1 MIKAVTSDQK
11 DIIEQIIKLE
21 ADAFGVGGLSEW
33 DLIPLIRHGRVFC
46 LEEDGR
52 VLGCI
57 QYMQDWN
64 DHTKAYAVGI
74 SIASDQRGKGYG
86 TELFNASM
94 YSLAGEGIKTVE
106 LTVDPENTTAIEVY
120 GRKLGFVV
128 TDHRTDEYGKGVNRI
143 SMEKKFSTDSPW
155 K

>member
-11 DIIEQIIKLE
+11 NIIEQIIKLE
-21 ADAFGVGGLSEW
+21 TDAFGEGGLSEW

-46 LEEDGR
+46 MEEDGR

-74 SIASDQRGKGYG
+74 SIAGDQRGKGYG
-86 TELFNASM
+86 TELFRASM

-106 LTVDPENTTAIEVY
+106 LTVDPQNIAAIEVY
-120 GRKLGFVV
+120 GRKLGFVI
-128 TDHRTDEYGKGVNRI
+128 TDRRTDEYGKGVDRI
-143 SMEKKFSTDSPW
+143 SMEKNFTKDDTW

>member
-11 DIIEQIIKLE
+11 NIIEQIVKLE
-21 ADAFGVGGLSEW
+21 MDSFGEGGLSEW
-33 DLIPLIRHGRVFC
+33 DLLPLIRHGRVFC
-46 LEEDGR
+46 IEENGR
-52 VLGCI
+52 VLGCV

-74 SIASDQRGKGYG
+74 SIAADQRGKGYG
-86 TELFNASM
+86 TELFRESM
-94 YSLAGEGIKTVE
+94 YSLAGEGIKSVE
-106 LTVDPENTTAIEVY
+106 LTVDPENTAAIEVY

-128 TDHRTDEYGKGVNRI
+128 TDHHKDEYGKGINRL
-143 SMEKKFSTDSPW
+143 SMEKKFSKDGPW